1 MKTPTRIGFAL
12 EQTLGHVDYGL
23 SLRRALA
30 RRRDIDCEWLDVP
43 FALGNFGRIPLAG
56 NNWTL
61 RGSVRAA
68 RAIGHVHRVR
78 RLDALFVH
86 TQTIGLFSAG
96 HMRRIPTLM
105 SVDATPINYDE
116 LATWY
121 GDRVHQAPVERLK
134 LWAHRMVMRRTRAFT
149 TWSQWAKDSLVQH
162 YGVDPKKITV
172 IHPGTVLSNFPDPAQ
187 RTRRSNG
194 PLRVLFVGGDFRR
207 KGGDLLLE
215 VARSLAPRVELHLV
229 TSEKAEVSPG
239 PGIFVYRGLKPHSP
253 ELLKRYAETDVFA
266 LPTRGDCLAVVLGE
280 AMASSLPIVT
290 THVGAHAEAVE
301 DGKSG
306 FVIPIDD
313 AEALRDR
320 LDRLAHNPDLVMAL
334 GRRARQIGEE
344 RFDMDKNANRIADML
359 VALHKDGT

>member
-1 MKTPTRIGFAL
+1 MAKPTRIGFAL
-12 EQTLGHVDYGL
+12 EQTLGHVAYGL

-30 RRRDIDCEWLDVP
+30 RRSDIECEWLDVP
-43 FALGNFGRIPLAG
+43 YALGRLGQIPLAG
-56 NNWTL
+56 RNWTV
-61 RGSVRAA
+61 RGSLRAA
-68 RAIGHVHRVR
+68 RAIGRAHGKR

-116 LATWY
+116 LASWY
-121 GDRVHQAPVERLK
+121 GDKVHQAPVERLK
-134 LWAHRMVMRRTRAFT
+134 LWAHRTVMRRTRAFT
-149 TWSQWAKDSLVQH
+149 TWSQWAKDSLVKD
-162 YGVDPKKITV
+162 YGVDPQKITV
-172 IHPGTVLSNFPDPAQ
+172 IHPGTVLSNFPEPNQKA
-187 RTRRSNG
+187 RRSNG
-194 PLRVLFVGGDFRR
+194 PLRILFVGGDFRR

-215 VARSLAPRVELHLV
+215 VAKSLAPKVELHLV

-239 PGIFVYRGLKPHSP
+239 PGVFVYRGLKPHSP
-253 ELLKRYAETDVFA
+253 ELLKCYAETDVFA

-280 AMASSLPIVT
+280 AMASCLPIVT
-290 THVGAHAEAVE
+290 TRVGAHAEAVE

-306 FVIPIDD
+306 YVIPIDD

-320 LDRLAHNPDLVMAL
+320 LDRLAKNPDLVMAL
-334 GRRARQIGEE
+334 GQRGRQIGEE

-359 VALHKDGT
+359 VALHRDRT